1 MAAKPRT
8 GTDSPSASSVYLP
21 VNTRRSRRGSIA
33 SVSSISQIDKE
44 ALSHALDQI
53 HSAASQS
60 TTLTTFNQ
68 FTTPPSSSLGVEGK
82 GIASDLQGGISGLYN
97 RFKATVGGNKELLP
111 SSSTPWESGGDE
123 VSSSKGIKVGVSNLT
138 PNALRTNYDSKD
150 GLMNVVPRR
159 DEDHT
164 TPSKGSQSYTKTS
177 NHTLSLKD
185 KDTELSTVSNQHTGS
200 STSTVGFGKQPN
212 PLLQADAPRV
222 AEPAVVEINISATA
236 STDAHSRNTSQNR
249 NNAPENSSMVTGK
262 YESGGPRSDQ
272 LPEQLKNV
280 DDHNLRS
287 KMQSSV
293 GSFAREDEPKNHQIQ
308 QFRGSE
314 NVETLSVERTKL
326 PSRRS
331 NRVSE
336 LRGDRRQAIT
346 SVDLEEDESLS
357 PKQHPVPNVDGPG
370 STLETYDESIILPA
384 SILESAQNSLPAHG
398 IRSRDTLAPPQT
410 YHPRALQGFNL
421 SRTSSTDT
429 GGASS
434 INTAI
439 YSGSMET
446 IGSAVPISSASPLKA
461 VATTQVHSELPR
473 EVILSQIRNKVL
485 SKEYWMRDENA
496 KDCFYCSDPFST
508 FRRKHHCRTCGQIF
522 DAKCT
527 SLVSGKLFGQSG
539 TLRVCKPCEVLINGN
554 DDSSEFSDDGSIANG
569 GLRPRHG
576 SKGASDISPAR
587 MMAALDERSRDG
599 ETRPKIQGDAVPT
612 IAIPATRRTGGDMNR
627 RSAILEIG
635 SERRLARPG
644 SSRSLKSSSLG
655 TRPIQSSHKRH
666 YSRQMLQRG
675 FKSVSE
681 EMAPFQ
687 RNPEDDTKQSSRLP
701 AFHDDNIIDPDL
713 AAFLSD
719 DESSGEEQ
727 VSIMSALNGDG
738 TGRNVEHDRNALS
751 GFLASTKKTR
761 SRMADK
767 SITGVNLANRD
778 VEETGARSI
787 GTPRIPKLRNLS
799 LSSNIHLRPSP
810 RAHRFSTASPAMS
823 SYLPESASNTA
834 LDLLNGPGGGL
845 RMIRSSSMKGLDAP
859 AVELN
864 NASIQHVRKLLRQL
878 LQDSRLSNVN
888 HWEKALMPI
897 LLQATDDVNPNVQ
910 NGDDIDIR
918 HYVKLKKI
926 PGGRP
931 GDTSYVS
938 GLVFTKNLALK
949 SMPRSIANP
958 NILILTFP
966 LEYARH
972 QQHFM
977 SLEPVI
983 RQEKEYLQNLVH
995 RIAALR
1001 PQLLLVQRNVSGLA
1015 LEFLEQAHIAT
1026 AYNVKASVLEA
1037 ISRCCQ
1043 TRIIS
1048 SVDKLAI
1055 KSGQA
1060 GKCASFYL
1068 KTYVHGGRKKTYMY
1082 LSGCPKDLGCTI
1094 VLRGGDEA
1102 TLAQIK
1108 RTTEFMIY
1116 VVYNLKLETC
1126 LMRDEFALIPSYTGE
1141 GSISPD
1147 KEFTRINMGYKSG
1160 QAHSDEL
1167 ADETIEQTVKNNNNG
1182 LPAAVAMSQA
1192 EIARQSK
1199 AASSLALEERHGETD
1214 ETKLPDDIP
1223 MPTFYG
1229 DMVEKNKTKILSAS
1243 PFVKFMQPYLL
1254 MQAREQERRLL
1265 YIKRLRDHD
1274 LNEVQKEDEVGKP
1287 QKFMLIKPEM
1297 IHENFANLSKKFREV
1312 LYAVHDAEYD
1322 KALHTYRTQK
1332 KQWEVYLSGNIN
1344 LFDPFAHQNI
1354 AVLYSVVCTVTTV
1367 PCSGPD
1373 LLALG
1378 FYNEHE
1384 TDADFEADCTLGQY
1398 VEDLCLGANTVCTAN
1413 GCERKMFEHH
1423 RQYVHGS
1430 AQLSVIVEHHPCEL
1444 RGLQDSILMWSTCR
1458 TCNKNTQVMPMSE
1471 STWKYSFGKYLEL
1484 SFWSTELHPRA
1495 GVCPHDLHREHI
1507 RYFGFKDMALR
1518 VQYDSINILE
1528 IVVPRTRITWKVAN
1542 DLRFKNEV
1550 FSKTEERLN
1559 KFMLSVKSRIKS
1571 IRLDSV
1577 IPEKADASK
1586 EEVDRLWKHASE
1598 DHHALLRKLQ
1608 DKYMGSKYY
1617 EVVPLNRAIRLTQE
1631 KVAEWD
1637 EIFAE
1642 FDRNFF
1648 PSEKDIRRLATLQ
1661 LKKIFLDRDDSVTS
1675 LTSTDEGMN
1684 TPPALEDEW
1693 TEKKSPDFACP
1704 STPQTR
1710 NLSPDLAHE
1719 MLSSV
1724 IEDNLKAE
1732 EPSDRHKSAPLAFIP
1747 GLDSPEDHTS
1757 HAQHALDDVRHLDLA
1772 VPLTF
1777 PEKLN
1782 DASHSMQPETRS
1794 VSPTAMRDSSD
1805 AQNTLRVP
1813 FNPGVPI
1820 ETLEKRPP
1828 LKEAAPSSFAFVSGI
1843 PRVADVSFR
1852 QIGNTVSPALHRF
1865 QSQPAQIKREMSS
1878 TSGSTV
1884 SVLPR
1889 DNNLSRSGSIITEP
1903 INTSVTDHAGKKS
1916 ETKLSD
1922 RLGLSALKTSGHS
1935 MIPRSIANRRKESRV
1950 STLAK
1955 HFEQLS
1961 REFERER
1968 LRERRQRAAKNKQ
1981 ARAFPMA
1988 ASKPIVEV
1996 YRNVHDAVAEREPSD
2011 SDSLNFDD
2019 SPEQSKHQESQV
2031 STTTEAMA
2039 QNIDEQTRRDEH
2051 HAVDNAGEDTAA
2063 DDTAAE
2069 YTETDDNT
2077 HVGSYADSDAEGE
2090 TVKSDEEQS
2099 LLGDMPHVPEPQDMI
2114 SSSDSQLH
2122 LKLDLPKHEKTS
2134 LMKILTNFWAERSA
2148 SGWQPLEYPLGA
2160 SDHIFADSD
2169 IIIREDEPSSLIA
2182 FALGSED
2189 YKAKLQSTLEKSKDT
2204 KIMHDKSYVHDPL
2217 MTTEEQKRIECSLLQ
2232 STGTHLKY
2240 QFQEGSAKM
2249 LCKIFYAEQFD
2260 AVRQKCG
2267 VTDRIVESLSRCMKW
2282 DSKGGKTKSVF
2293 LKTLD
2298 DRLVLKSLS
2307 QIETQAFLRF
2317 APAYFQL
2324 MSEALF
2330 HELPS
2335 VIAKMLGFYQIVIK
2349 NPITGVE
2356 FNWFL
2361 LVMENLFYDRSPTR
2375 IFDLKGS
2382 MRNRRIQSTGEQ
2394 NEVLLDENMVEF
2406 IYESPLFVREHS
2418 KKLLRASVWNDTL
2431 FLSRQNVM
2439 DYSLMIAID
2448 ENRKELVV
2456 GIIDCIRTYTWDKK
2470 LESWMKDR
2478 GKNRPTVTSPKE
2490 YKSRFREAMGRYV
2503 LHAPNCW
2510 HQFQAQQYEP
2520 QPARIHERIADV
2532 EGEQLEADAEQAML
2546 EN

>member
-1 MAAKPRT
+1 M
-8 GTDSPSASSVYLP
+8 
-21 VNTRRSRRGSIA
+21 
-33 SVSSISQIDKE
+33 
-44 ALSHALDQI
+44 
-53 HSAASQS
+53 
-60 TTLTTFNQ
+60 
-68 FTTPPSSSLGVEGK
+68 
-82 GIASDLQGGISGLYN
+82 
-97 RFKATVGGNKELLP
+97 
-111 SSSTPWESGGDE
+111 
-123 VSSSKGIKVGVSNLT
+123 
-138 PNALRTNYDSKD
+138 
-150 GLMNVVPRR
+150 
-159 DEDHT
+159 
-164 TPSKGSQSYTKTS
+164 
-177 NHTLSLKD
+177 
-185 KDTELSTVSNQHTGS
+185 
-200 STSTVGFGKQPN
+200 
-212 PLLQADAPRV
+212 
-222 AEPAVVEINISATA
+222 
-236 STDAHSRNTSQNR
+236 
-249 NNAPENSSMVTGK
+249 
-262 YESGGPRSDQ
+262 
-272 LPEQLKNV
+272 
-280 DDHNLRS
+280 
-287 KMQSSV
+287 
-293 GSFAREDEPKNHQIQ
+293 
-308 QFRGSE
+308 
-314 NVETLSVERTKL
+314 
-326 PSRRS
+326 
-331 NRVSE
+331 
-336 LRGDRRQAIT
+336 
-346 SVDLEEDESLS
+346 
-357 PKQHPVPNVDGPG
+357 
-370 STLETYDESIILPA
+370 
-384 SILESAQNSLPAHG
+384 
-398 IRSRDTLAPPQT
+398 
-410 YHPRALQGFNL
+410 
-421 SRTSSTDT
+421 
-429 GGASS
+429 
-434 INTAI
+434 
-439 YSGSMET
+439 
-446 IGSAVPISSASPLKA
+446 
-461 VATTQVHSELPR
+461 
-473 EVILSQIRNKVL
+473 
-485 SKEYWMRDENA
+485 
-496 KDCFYCSDPFST
+496 
-508 FRRKHHCRTCGQIF
+508 
-522 DAKCT
+522 
-527 SLVSGKLFGQSG
+527 SGKLFGQSG
-539 TLRVCKPCEVLINGN
+539 TLRVCKPCELLINGN
-554 DDSSEFSDDGSIANG
+554 DDSSEYSDDGSVANG

-587 MMAALDERSRDG
+587 LSTAFDERSREKD
-599 ETRPKIQGDAVPT
+599 TRPRLQGDAVPT
-612 IAIPATRRTGGDMNR
+612 IAIPATRRIGGDMNR

-655 TRPIQSSHKRH
+655 IRPIQSSHKRH
-666 YSRQMLQRG
+666 HSRHLLQRS

-687 RNPEDDTKQSSRLP
+687 HNPDDDTKQSSRLP
-701 AFHDDNIIDPDL
+701 VFHDDNIIDPDL

-738 TGRNVEHDRNALS
+738 SGRNVEHDRNALS
-751 GFLASTKKTR
+751 GFLASTKRTR
-761 SRMADK
+761 SRMGDK
-767 SITGVNLANRD
+767 GTNGLNAMNREI
-778 VEETGARSI
+778 EEMSTRPI
-787 GTPRIPKLRNLS
+787 GTPRMPKLRNLS
-799 LSSNIHLRPSP
+799 ISSNIHLRPSP

-823 SYLPESASNTA
+823 TYLPESASNTA
-834 LDLLNGPGGGL
+834 LDLLNAPGGGL

-864 NASIQHVRKLLRQL
+864 NASIQHVRKLLCQL
-878 LQDSRLSNVN
+878 LQDSGIPNISR
-888 HWEKALMPI
+888 WEKALMPI

-910 NGDDIDIR
+910 NGDDIDVR

-958 NILILTFP
+958 SILILTFP

-983 RQEKEYLQNLVH
+983 RQEREYLQNLVH

-1026 AYNVKASVLEA
+1026 AYNVKPSVLEA

-1055 KSGQA
+1055 KSGQP

-1068 KTYVHGGRKKTYMY
+1068 KTYVHDGRKKTYMY

-1102 TLAQIK
+1102 TLAHIK

-1141 GSISPD
+1141 GSILPD
-1147 KEFTRINMGYKSG
+1147 KEIARTAPDVKPDHAHPDEVTTRNV
-1160 QAHSDEL
+1160 
-1167 ADETIEQTVKNNNNG
+1167 T
-1182 LPAAVAMSQA
+1182 
-1192 EIARQSK
+1192 EIAKDSK
-1199 AASSLALEERHGETD
+1199 DVLPLTADISGAESTKPSKVAFALSPESEAHQID
-1214 ETKLPDDIP
+1214 ETKLPADIP
-1223 MPTFYG
+1223 MPTLYG
-1229 DMVEKNKTKILSAS
+1229 DMVEEHKTKILSAS

-1254 MQAREQERRLL
+1254 VQAREQERRLL

-1274 LNEVQKEDEVGKP
+1274 LHEVQKEEEIGKP

-1297 IHENFANLSKKFREV
+1297 IHENFANISKKFREV

-1332 KQWEVYLSGNIN
+1332 KQWEIYLSGNIN

-1458 TCNKNTQVMPMSE
+1458 ICNKNTQVMPMSE

-1495 GVCPHDLHREHI
+1495 GVCPHDLHRDHI

-1550 FSKTEERLN
+1550 FNKTEERLN
-1559 KFMLSVKSRIKS
+1559 KFMSSVKSRIKS

-1586 EEVDRLWKHASE
+1586 EEVDRLWKCAAE

-1637 EIFAE
+1637 ETFAE
-1642 FDRNFF
+1642 FDRSFF

-1675 LTSTDEGMN
+1675 LTSTEEGVI
-1684 TPPALEDEW
+1684 TPSAIEEEW
-1693 TEKKSPDFACP
+1693 TENKSPDYP
-1704 STPQTR
+1704 MSSTQ
-1710 NLSPDLAHE
+1710 NLSPEKAHE

-1724 IEDNLKAE
+1724 VDDNLKAE
-1732 EPSDRHKSAPLAFIP
+1732 ENSSSHKSAPPTSIP
-1747 GLDSPEDHTS
+1747 TVDTQDDERSRAPS
-1757 HAQHALDDVRHLDLA
+1757 ALEDVRHLDLA
-1772 VPLTF
+1772 VPSNF
-1777 PEKLN
+1777 PEKLQ
-1782 DASHSMQPETRS
+1782 DAADPALPETRP
-1794 VSPTAMRDSSD
+1794 VSPTTVRDNANTQNSLHVPSKSD
-1805 AQNTLRVP
+1805 I
-1813 FNPGVPI
+1813 PI
-1820 ETLEKRPP
+1820 EALEKRPP
-1828 LKEAAPSSFAFVSGI
+1828 LRETPSSSFAHVSGI
-1843 PRVADVSFR
+1843 PRVADISFR
-1852 QIGNTVSPALHRF
+1852 QIGSTVSPALHRF
-1865 QSQPAQIKREMSS
+1865 QSQPIQIKRETSNNTSTVTVSALTRESSS
-1878 TSGSTV
+1878 T
-1884 SVLPR
+1884 
-1889 DNNLSRSGSIITEP
+1889 RSASIIAEP
-1903 INTSVTDHAGKKS
+1903 LVATVPDHANTKT

-2011 SDSLNFDD
+2011 SESLNFDD
-2019 SPEQSKHQESQV
+2019 TPEQSNSQETNV
-2031 STTTEAMA
+2031 SSTAEAMA
-2039 QNIDEQTRRDEH
+2039 QNINEQTLPCGNDAAEH
-2051 HAVDNAGEDTAA
+2051 AGEEITAE
-2063 DDTAAE
+2063 DTAAE

-2077 HVGSYADSDAEGE
+2077 HVGSYADSDVEGE

-2099 LLGDMPHVPEPQDMI
+2099 LLGDMPHVPEPQDMT
-2114 SSSDSQLH
+2114 SPSESQLH
-2122 LKLDLPKHEKTS
+2122 LRLDLPKHEKSS

-2189 YKAKLQSTLEKSKDT
+2189 YKTKLQSTLEKSKDT

-2217 MTTEEQKRIECSLLQ
+2217 LTTEEQKRIEFSLLQ

-2260 AVRQKCG
+2260 AVRRKCG

-2349 NPITGVE
+2349 NPVTGVE

-2503 LHAPNCW
+2503 LHAPK
-2510 HQFQAQQYEP
+2510 
-2520 QPARIHERIADV
+2520 
-2532 EGEQLEADAEQAML
+2532 
-2546 EN
+2546 

>member
-1 MAAKPRT
+1 MT
-8 GTDSPSASSVYLP
+8 
-21 VNTRRSRRGSIA
+21 
-33 SVSSISQIDKE
+33 
-44 ALSHALDQI
+44 
-53 HSAASQS
+53 
-60 TTLTTFNQ
+60 
-68 FTTPPSSSLGVEGK
+68 
-82 GIASDLQGGISGLYN
+82 
-97 RFKATVGGNKELLP
+97 
-111 SSSTPWESGGDE
+111 
-123 VSSSKGIKVGVSNLT
+123 
-138 PNALRTNYDSKD
+138 
-150 GLMNVVPRR
+150 
-159 DEDHT
+159 
-164 TPSKGSQSYTKTS
+164 
-177 NHTLSLKD
+177 
-185 KDTELSTVSNQHTGS
+185 
-200 STSTVGFGKQPN
+200 
-212 PLLQADAPRV
+212 
-222 AEPAVVEINISATA
+222 
-236 STDAHSRNTSQNR
+236 
-249 NNAPENSSMVTGK
+249 
-262 YESGGPRSDQ
+262 
-272 LPEQLKNV
+272 
-280 DDHNLRS
+280 
-287 KMQSSV
+287 
-293 GSFAREDEPKNHQIQ
+293 
-308 QFRGSE
+308 
-314 NVETLSVERTKL
+314 
-326 PSRRS
+326 
-331 NRVSE
+331 
-336 LRGDRRQAIT
+336 
-346 SVDLEEDESLS
+346 
-357 PKQHPVPNVDGPG
+357 
-370 STLETYDESIILPA
+370 
-384 SILESAQNSLPAHG
+384 
-398 IRSRDTLAPPQT
+398 
-410 YHPRALQGFNL
+410 
-421 SRTSSTDT
+421 
-429 GGASS
+429 
-434 INTAI
+434 
-439 YSGSMET
+439 
-446 IGSAVPISSASPLKA
+446 
-461 VATTQVHSELPR
+461 
-473 EVILSQIRNKVL
+473 
-485 SKEYWMRDENA
+485 
-496 KDCFYCSDPFST
+496 
-508 FRRKHHCRTCGQIF
+508 
-522 DAKCT
+522 
-527 SLVSGKLFGQSG
+527 
-539 TLRVCKPCEVLINGN
+539 
-554 DDSSEFSDDGSIANG
+554 
-569 GLRPRHG
+569 
-576 SKGASDISPAR
+576 
-587 MMAALDERSRDG
+587 ALDEESRESG
-599 ETRPKIQGDAVPT
+599 AGPKIQGGAVPT
-612 IAIPATRRTGGDMNR
+612 ITIPATRRLGGDMNR

-644 SSRSLKSSSLG
+644 SSRSLKTPSLG

-666 YSRQMLQRG
+666 HSRNLLQRS

-713 AAFLSD
+713 VDFLSD
-719 DESSGEEQ
+719 EESSGEEQ
-727 VSIMSALNGDG
+727 ISIMSVLHGDG
-738 TGRNVEHDRNALS
+738 TMRNVEHDRNALS

-761 SRMADK
+761 SRMGDK
-767 SITGVNLANRD
+767 SLTGANFANRD
-778 VEETGARSI
+778 VDGMTMRPI
-787 GTPRIPKLRNLS
+787 GTPRLPKLRNLS
-799 LSSNIHLRPSP
+799 ISSNIHLRPSP
-810 RAHRFSTASPAMS
+810 RAHRFSTASPATS
-823 SYLPESASNTA
+823 TYLPESTSNTA
-834 LDLLNGPGGGL
+834 LDLLNAPGGGL
-845 RMIRSSSMKGLDAP
+845 RMIRSSSMRGLDAP

-864 NASIQHVRKLLRQL
+864 NASIQHVRKLLCQL
-878 LQDSRLSNVN
+878 LQDSEISNVN

-926 PGGRP
+926 AGGRP

-949 SMPRSIANP
+949 SMPRSIDNP
-958 NILILTFP
+958 SILILTFP

-983 RQEKEYLQNLVH
+983 RQEREYLQNLVH
-995 RIAALR
+995 RIAALH

-1068 KTYVHGGRKKTYMY
+1068 KTYVHSGRKKTYMY

-1094 VLRGGDEA
+1094 VLRGGAEA
-1102 TLAQIK
+1102 TLAHIK
-1108 RTTEFMIY
+1108 RITEFMIY

-1141 GSISPD
+1141 GSLAPD
-1147 KEFTRINMGYKSG
+1147 METARSTTSCKPKKSLSNEINNENVKDTVNKSEETLLGLVETPKAPSSELQKKESSG
-1160 QAHSDEL
+1160 
-1167 ADETIEQTVKNNNNG
+1167 
-1182 LPAAVAMSQA
+1182 
-1192 EIARQSK
+1192 
-1199 AASSLALEERHGETD
+1199 TD
-1214 ETKLPDDIP
+1214 EIKLPDDIP
-1223 MPTFYG
+1223 MPTFYS
-1229 DMVEKNKTKILSAS
+1229 DMVEKHKTKIISAS

-1254 MQAREQERRLL
+1254 MRAREQERRLL
-1265 YIKRLRDHD
+1265 YLKRLRDHD
-1274 LNEVQKEDEVGKP
+1274 FNGGQKEDEIGKP
-1287 QKFMLIKPEM
+1287 QKFTLIKPEM
-1297 IHENFANLSKKFREV
+1297 IHESFTNTSKMFREV
-1312 LYAVHDAEYD
+1312 LHAVHDAEYD
-1322 KALHTYRTQK
+1322 KALHNYRTQK
-1332 KQWEVYLSGNIN
+1332 KQWEIHLSGNIN
-1344 LFDPFAHQNI
+1344 LFDPFVHQNI

-1458 TCNKNTQVMPMSE
+1458 TCSKNTQVIPMSE

-1495 GVCPHDLHREHI
+1495 GVCPHDLHRDHI
-1507 RYFGFKDMALR
+1507 RYFGFKDIALR
-1518 VQYDSINILE
+1518 VQYDPINILE

-1559 KFMLSVKSRIKS
+1559 KFMSSVKNRIKS
-1571 IRLDSV
+1571 IKLDSV

-1586 EEVDRLWKHASE
+1586 EEVDRLWKRASE
-1598 DHHALLRKLQ
+1598 DHYALLRMLQ

-1617 EVVPLNRAIRLTQE
+1617 EIVPLNRAISLTQE

-1642 FDRNFF
+1642 FDRSFF

-1661 LKKIFLDRDDSVTS
+1661 LKKIFLDRDESVSS
-1675 LTSTDEGMN
+1675 LVSADEGIR
-1684 TPPALEDEW
+1684 TPPNLEEDP
-1693 TEKKSPDFACP
+1693 TGKRSPGYVIP
-1704 STPQTR
+1704 LIPQTR
-1710 NLSPDLAHE
+1710 NMSPELAHE

-1724 IEDNLKAE
+1724 VEDNMKPI
-1732 EPSDRHKSAPLAFIP
+1732 EPADLPKSAPP
-1747 GLDSPEDHTS
+1747 TS
-1757 HAQHALDDVRHLDLA
+1757 FPALDLSTDQISYAQNDLEDVRHLDLA
-1772 VPLTF
+1772 VPSDS
-1777 PEKLN
+1777 PEKPR
-1782 DASHSMQPETRS
+1782 DAHNSIQSGTRP
-1794 VSPTAMRDSSD
+1794 VSPTTIRDKTD
-1805 AQNTLRVP
+1805 AQNTLGIP
-1813 FNPGVPI
+1813 TNITNPI
-1820 ETLEKRPP
+1820 EMLEKRPP
-1828 LKEAAPSSFAFVSGI
+1828 LKEAVSSSFAHVSSI
-1843 PRVADVSFR
+1843 PRVTDIGFR

-1865 QSQPAQIKREMSS
+1865 QSQPAQVKRQMSS
-1878 TSGSTV
+1878 SNSGSTV
-1884 SVLPR
+1884 SDLPQ
-1889 DNNLSRSGSIITEP
+1889 DSISSRSTSIVTEP
-1903 INTSVTDHAGKKS
+1903 LTTSVTDHAIKRS

-1968 LRERRQRAAKNKQ
+1968 LRERRQRAAKSKQ
-1981 ARAFPMA
+1981 ARAFPMV

-1996 YRNVHDAVAEREPSD
+1996 YRNVHEAVEEREPSD
-2011 SDSLNFDD
+2011 SESLSLDA
-2019 SPEQSKHQESQV
+2019 SPEHSQSPEKRLS
-2031 STTTEAMA
+2031 SAAEAIA
-2039 QNIDEQTRRDEH
+2039 QNINEQVPGDGYYAEN
-2051 HAVDNAGEDTAA
+2051 NAGEDTAGEN
-2063 DDTAAE
+2063 TAAD

-2077 HVGSYADSDAEGE
+2077 HVGSYVDSDAEGE
-2090 TVKSDEEQS
+2090 TVRSDEEQF
-2099 LLGDMPHVPEPQDMI
+2099 LLGDMPHVPEPQDML
-2114 SSSDSQLH
+2114 SPSESQLH
-2122 LKLDLPKHEKTS
+2122 LKLDLPKHEKSS

-2160 SDHIFADSD
+2160 SDHIFVDSD

-2189 YKAKLQSTLEKSKDT
+2189 YKAKLRSTHEKSKDT
-2204 KIMHDKSYVHDPL
+2204 KIMHDKSYVQDPL
-2217 MTTEEQKRIECSLLQ
+2217 LTTEEQKRIECSLLQ

-2260 AVRQKCG
+2260 AVRRKCG

-2349 NPITGVE
+2349 NPVTGVE

-2448 ENRKELVV
+2448 ETRKELVV

-2503 LHAPNCW
+2503 LHAP
-2510 HQFQAQQYEP
+2510 E
-2520 QPARIHERIADV
+2520 
-2532 EGEQLEADAEQAML
+2532 
-2546 EN
+2546 

>member
-1 MAAKPRT
+1 MAAISRT
-8 GTDSPSASSVYLP
+8 GTDSPSTSSVFLP
-21 VNTRRSRRGSIA
+21 LNPRRSRRGSVA
-33 SVSSISQIDKE
+33 SVSSTSQIDKE
-44 ALSHALDQI
+44 ALSHVLDQI

-68 FTTPPSSSLGVEGK
+68 FTTPPSSSSGADGK

-97 RFKATVGGNKELLP
+97 RFKASVGGNKELAP
-111 SSSTPWESGGDE
+111 TTSTLWESGGDGT
-123 VSSSKGIKVGVSNLT
+123 SPSRSTKAGLSNLT
-138 PNALRTNYDSKD
+138 ANAIRTNYNSKET
-150 GLMNVVPRR
+150 LLSAIPRL

-164 TPSKGSQSYTKTS
+164 TPAKDSQSYS
-177 NHTLSLKD
+177 NTTNQEVSKNDHDTGLSNVLRQD
-185 KDTELSTVSNQHTGS
+185 TGS
-200 STSTVGFGKQPN
+200 PTSANGFGRQSN
-212 PLLQADAPRV
+212 PLTQVNTYRV
-222 AEPAVVEINISATA
+222 VEPAVVEINVNAT
-236 STDAHSRNTSQNR
+236 SSNNAHSRNTSQNR
-249 NNAPENSSMVTGK
+249 NEGLGNPRKVTGQ
-262 YESGGPRSDQ
+262 YEAGELYIDQPLGLLKNIDDHGLRPKIQSSTASSAKEEEPRS
-272 LPEQLKNV
+272 P
-280 DDHNLRS
+280 HIR
-287 KMQSSV
+287 QS
-293 GSFAREDEPKNHQIQ
+293 
-308 QFRGSE
+308 RGSE
-314 NVETLSVERTKL
+314 NAEPSLVERTKV
-326 PSRRS
+326 PSRRAT
-331 NRVSE
+331 RVSE
-336 LRGDRRQAIT
+336 LKGDRRQTI
-346 SVDLEEDESLS
+346 SSLDLEDDESVS
-357 PKQHPVPNVDGPG
+357 PKHYPVSRFDGPG
-370 STLETYDESIILPA
+370 STPEPRDLIIPPISIQ
-384 SILESAQNSLPAHG
+384 ESAENSFPIPD
-398 IRSRDTLAPPQT
+398 IRSRDALALSKPH
-410 YHPRALQGFNL
+410 YPRALQGFNL

-429 GGASS
+429 GGGSS
-434 INTAI
+434 INTATH
-439 YSGSMET
+439 SGSMEAN
-446 IGSAVPISSASPLKA
+446 GSAVPVSNAVPLKA
-461 VATTQVHSELPR
+461 VATTQINSEIPR
-473 EVILSQIRNKVL
+473 EVVLSQIRSKVL

-539 TLRVCKPCEVLINGN
+539 TLRVCKPCEILINGN
-554 DDSSEFSDDGSIANG
+554 DDSSEFSDDGSVAAG
-569 GLRPRHG
+569 TLRLRHG

-587 MMAALDERSRDG
+587 LSTAFNERSREN
-599 ETRPKIQGDAVPT
+599 ETKPKLQGDAVPT
-612 IAIPATRRTGGDMNR
+612 IAIPATRRIGGDMNR

-666 YSRQMLQRG
+666 HSRHLLQRG

-687 RNPEDDTKQSSRLP
+687 HNPENDTKQSSRLP

-719 DESSGEEQ
+719 EESSGEEQ
-727 VSIMSALNGDG
+727 VSIMSALNGDNS
-738 TGRNVEHDRNALS
+738 GRNVEHDRNALS

-761 SRMADK
+761 SRMGDK
-767 SITGVNLANRD
+767 SAAGVNAANRE
-778 VEETGARSI
+778 VEEMSSRPI

-799 LSSNIHLRPSP
+799 ISNNIHLRPSP

-823 SYLPESASNTA
+823 TYLPESASNTA
-834 LDLLNGPGGGL
+834 LELLNAPGGGL

-864 NASIQHVRKLLRQL
+864 NASIQHVRKLLCQL
-878 LQDSRLSNVN
+878 LQDSGIPNISR
-888 HWEKALMPI
+888 WEKALMPI

-910 NGDDIDIR
+910 NGDDIDVR

-958 NILILTFP
+958 SILILTFP

-1055 KSGQA
+1055 KSGQP

-1068 KTYVHGGRKKTYMY
+1068 KTYVHDGRRKTYMY

-1102 TLAQIK
+1102 TLAHIK

-1141 GSISPD
+1141 GSILPD
-1147 KEFTRINMGYKSG
+1147 KEMARTTIGYKPEY
-1160 QAHSDEL
+1160 AHLDAFVTKTVE
-1167 ADETIEQTVKNNNNG
+1167 ETSKNSQEAA
-1182 LPAAVAMSQA
+1182 PASA
-1192 EIARQSK
+1192 EISHAESVRLSK
-1199 AASSLALEERHGETD
+1199 AASPLLQKDGNDETD
-1214 ETKLPDDIP
+1214 ETELPADIP

-1229 DMVEKNKTKILSAS
+1229 DMVENHKTKILSAS

-1254 MQAREQERRLL
+1254 VQAREQERRLL

-1274 LNEVQKEDEVGKP
+1274 LHEVQKEDEIAKP

-1297 IHENFANLSKKFREV
+1297 IHENFANTSKKFREV

-1332 KQWEVYLSGNIN
+1332 KQWEIYLSGNIN

-1458 TCNKNTQVMPMSE
+1458 ICNKNTQVMPMSE

-1495 GVCPHDLHREHI
+1495 GVCPHDLHRDHI

-1559 KFMLSVKSRIKS
+1559 KFMSSVKGRIKS

-1577 IPEKADASK
+1577 IPEKADAAK
-1586 EEVDRLWKHASE
+1586 EEVDRLWKRAAE

-1642 FDRNFF
+1642 FDRSFF

-1675 LTSTDEGMN
+1675 LTSTDEGVN
-1684 TPPALEDEW
+1684 TPSAVEEDW
-1693 TEKKSPDFACP
+1693 TEKKSADDTMP
-1704 STPQTR
+1704 SNPQTR
-1710 NLSPDLAHE
+1710 NMSPELAHE

-1724 IEDNLKAE
+1724 VDDNLKAE
-1732 EPSDRHKSAPLAFIP
+1732 EPSDRHKSAPLTSSSA
-1747 GLDSPEDHTS
+1747 LDS
-1757 HAQHALDDVRHLDLA
+1757 LDDERPRVPNALEDVQHLDLA
-1772 VPLTF
+1772 VPVNF
-1777 PEKLN
+1777 PEKLH
-1782 DASHSMQPETRS
+1782 DAYIPALPETRP
-1794 VSPTAMRDSSD
+1794 VSPTTIRDN
-1805 AQNTLRVP
+1805 ANIQNTLRVP
-1813 FNPGVPI
+1813 TKPEVPL
-1820 ETLEKRPP
+1820 EALEKRPP
-1828 LKEAAPSSFAFVSGI
+1828 LREAVSSSFAHVSSI
-1843 PRVADVSFR
+1843 PRVADINFR
-1852 QIGNTVSPALHRF
+1852 QAGSTISPGLHRF
-1865 QSQPAQIKREMSS
+1865 QSQPNQIKREMSS
-1878 TSGSTV
+1878 NNSDGIIPALPQDSSST
-1884 SVLPR
+1884 
-1889 DNNLSRSGSIITEP
+1889 RSASIITDP
-1903 INTSVTDHAGKKS
+1903 LATSITDHASTKS
-1916 ETKLSD
+1916 EIKLSD

-1935 MIPRSIANRRKESRV
+1935 MIPRSIASRRKESKV

-2019 SPEQSKHQESQV
+2019 FPEQSNSQELNV
-2031 STTTEAMA
+2031 STTAEAMA
-2039 QNIDEQTRRDEH
+2039 QDIDEQTPPGGN
-2051 HAVDNAGEDTAA
+2051 HAVDNVGEGTAA
-2063 DDTAAE
+2063 EDTAAE

-2077 HVGSYADSDAEGE
+2077 HVGSYADSDAEAE
-2090 TVKSDEEQS
+2090 TVKSDEEHS
-2099 LLGDMPHVPEPQDMI
+2099 LLGDMPHVPEPQNII
-2114 SSSDSQLH
+2114 SPSGSQLH
-2122 LKLDLPKHEKTS
+2122 LKLDLPKHEKSS

-2217 MTTEEQKRIECSLLQ
+2217 LTSEEQKRIEFSLLQ

-2260 AVRQKCG
+2260 AVRRKCG

-2349 NPITGVE
+2349 NPVTGVE

-2510 HQFQAQQYEP
+2510 HQFQAQHYEA
-2520 QPARIHERIADV
+2520 QPVRLHERIADV
-2532 EGEQLEADAEQAML
+2532 EAERVEPETEQAMT
-2546 EN
+2546 EH